1 MAKDEG
7 FIGSYSFIS
16 VYKALGIMGVQKGVV
31 VFLLL
36 FVMDVCLLESAGF
49 KVGFQG
55 LGPTVD
61 DIIPALP

>member
-7 FIGSYSFIS
+7 FIGGYSFTS

-36 FVMDVCLLESAGF
+36 FVKDVC
-49 KVGFQG
+49 
-55 LGPTVD
+55 
-61 DIIPALP
+61 PA